1 MAKNRYKEKQ
11 IAMPIEKHDTAAWAN
26 IEETKPVS
34 NVTIP
39 NEIQVRN
46 AKEHVDTNEK

>member
-1 MAKNRYKEKQ
+1 MTKKTIKSCSFET
-11 IAMPIEKHDTAAWAN
+11 PIEKHETASWAN

-39 NEIQVRN
+39 NKDEVRN
-46 AKEHVDTNEK
+46 AKDYVDANQK